1 MRKSTIIQLFQVP
14 KVVQDRVKLWM
25 EYSWQQQQNSD
36 ENKMLSFLPG
46 KMRTDLALRVR
57 NVFRVNTFVILSS
70 LTGPLLHPV
79 QSEAVSRL

>member
-1 MRKSTIIQLFQVP
+1 MP

-36 ENKMLSFLPG
+36 ENKILSFLPG

-57 NVFRVNTFVILSS
+57 YAIDK
-70 LTGPLLHPV
+70 
-79 QSEAVSRL
+79 